1 MTTAL
6 TEMTCQWASWTVQRT
21 AGLSAVAPPRSRA
34 IVKTLLNQLPK
45 RLRRIQ
51 ASGSR
56 LNRGGPIIPMSG
68 RLAEAILA
76 LHDPQPGVDDV
87 HDCRYHQ
94 ADDEVS
100 EHHHGDRLY
109 GLTGLAEDHLAHCV
123 QVRESDRDGQARVL
137 GQVQVLIRQG
147 RDNYPQGLRQ
157 DHETQDLQFAQP
169 DCPGRLELP
178 VRYGQQSGPDNVG
191 DKGARVQHQAEED
204 AGKLGGEACAPHHAQ
219 ASGCGQSDPQVEP
232 FAWDEAWKP
241 DPPLAEDDRSQ
252 DNPVSQ

>member
-56 LNRGGPIIPMSG
+56 LNRGGPIVPMSG

-87 HDCRYHQ
+87 HDRRYHQ
-94 ADDEVS
+94 ADYEVG
-100 EHHHGDRLY
+100 EHHHGDRLN
-109 GLTGLAEDHLAHCV
+109 GLTGLAEDHLAHGV

-147 RDNYPQGLRQ
+147 RHDYPQGLGQ
-157 DHETQDLQFAQP
+157 DHEPQDLELAQP
-169 DCPGRLELP
+169 DRAGRLELP
-178 VRYGQQSGPDNVG
+178 GRYGQQSGSDNVG
-191 DKGARVQHQAEED
+191 DEGARVQYQAEED
-204 AGKLGGEACAPHHAQ
+204 AGELGREARAPHHTQ
-219 ASGCGQSDPQVEP
+219 ALGLSV
-232 FAWDEAWKP
+232 
-241 DPPLAEDDRSQ
+241 LDR
-252 DNPVSQ
+252 NRAPAG